1 MELSAPLEFD
11 PCFHFLSAMPTRKT
25 PAIQSNSLG
34 VRLQMMSHI
43 NQSLVLSRLAQAH
56 SLNGCFT
63 SKQLGDMFDNAALPK
78 PANVPA
84 VIAKLRGKKYLTKS
98 STAGCWIITPLGRHE
113 SLELLSDMDL
123 AALGAESSTAN
134 SQLGQVA
141 HTVVL
146 PALAPPKL
154 IPGLHKFLEKHP
166 FEKNVF
172 GMTRFP
178 DNGESQIEPDP
189 VHAALQVAREV
200 CRLHGLEFH
209 LASDRA
215 IDDDLWTNVTAHMW
229 ASRYGIAFFEDR
241 RGRGLNYNL
250 TIEVGGM
257 LMTGR
262 RCALL
267 KDASIPRMPTDLVGH
282 IYKTIDL
289 DKLDSVEHALHEWAS
304 KDLNLGPCQK
314 CAK

>member
-1 MELSAPLEFD
+1 M
-11 PCFHFLSAMPTRKT
+11 MPSRK
-25 PAIQSNSLG
+25 AQNIQSNSMG

-43 NQSLVLSRLAQAH
+43 EQALVLSRLAQAH

-63 SKQLGDMFDNAALPK
+63 SKQLGNMFDDSALPK
-78 PANVPA
+78 PSNVSD
-84 VIAKLRGKKYLTKS
+84 VIGKLRGKKYITKANI
-98 STAGCWIITPLGRHE
+98 TGCWTITPLGRQA
-113 SLELLSDMDL
+113 SLGLLSDMDL
-123 AALGAESSTAN
+123 AALGAESS
-134 SQLGQVA
+134 SGSSLLGQVA

-154 IPGLHKFLEKHP
+154 IPGLHKFLEDHP

-178 DNGESQIEPDP
+178 DHGESLNKADP
-189 VHAALQVAREV
+189 VHAALEVARSV
-200 CRLHGLEFH
+200 CRLHGLQFH

-229 ASRYGIAFFEDR
+229 ACRYGIAFFEDR
-241 RGRGLNYNL
+241 MTRGLNYNL
-250 TIEVGGM
+250 TIEVGSM

-267 KDASIPRMPTDLVGH
+267 KDTSIPRMPTDLVGH
-282 IYKTIDL
+282 IYKGVDL
-289 DKLDSVEHALHEWAS
+289 EKPETVANALHEWAS
-304 KDLNLGPCQK
+304 KDLNLGSCNDCLKQHDFDTLK
-314 CAK
+314 I